1 MVAAVSM
8 WRGNYHDTVLDLPFP
23 GGPRL
28 ARPAFLRGP
37 GDTTP
42 HGRPPDFAPG
52 TPPPV
57 GLHFFNAPHPLC
69 HMRGRH
75 QMRSVLLATLL
86 MALLVVLSTEAIA
99 GKIFGDVSIDGK
111 PVAAGI
117 KLRITHP
124 GATATADTAVTDKF
138 GSYKLMV
145 KEEGK
150 SVLTIVYEKTALGLP
165 VFSNKEAT
173 RYDLVVEK
181 KDGKLSL
188 RRK

>member
-1 MVAAVSM
+1 
-8 WRGNYHDTVLDLPFP
+8 
-23 GGPRL
+23 
-28 ARPAFLRGP
+28 
-37 GDTTP
+37 
-42 HGRPPDFAPG
+42 
-52 TPPPV
+52 
-57 GLHFFNAPHPLC
+57 
-69 HMRGRH
+69 
-75 QMRSVLLATLL
+75 MRSIFRVTLPV
-86 MALLVVLSTEAIA
+86 ALLVVLSGQANA
-99 GKIFGDVSIDGK
+99 GRIFGDVSMDGK

-117 KLRITHP
+117 KMRITHP
-124 GATATADTAVTDKF
+124 GASTIADTAVTDKF

-150 SVLTIVYEKTALGLP
+150 STLTILYGGKPLELA

>member
-1 MVAAVSM
+1 
-8 WRGNYHDTVLDLPFP
+8 
-23 GGPRL
+23 
-28 ARPAFLRGP
+28 
-37 GDTTP
+37 
-42 HGRPPDFAPG
+42 
-52 TPPPV
+52 
-57 GLHFFNAPHPLC
+57 
-69 HMRGRH
+69 
-75 QMRSVLLATLL
+75 MRSILSVTMLLGF
-86 MALLVVLSTEAIA
+86 LVVLSTNAFA
-99 GKIFGDVSIDGK
+99 GKIFGDISMDGK

-117 KLRITHP
+117 KVSITRP
-124 GATATADTAVTDKF
+124 GAAAIADTAVTDKF

-150 SVLTIVYEKTALGLP
+150 STLTVLFAGKPLELA